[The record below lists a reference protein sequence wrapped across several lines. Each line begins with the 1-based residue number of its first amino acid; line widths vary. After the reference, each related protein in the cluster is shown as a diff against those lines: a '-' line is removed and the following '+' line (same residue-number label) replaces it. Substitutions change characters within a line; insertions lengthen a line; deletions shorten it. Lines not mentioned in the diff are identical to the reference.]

1 MLQISSVFVLH
12 SLYVHMLP
20 FFICVLVQFKRLTEN
35 PFEFYIYIYFRLG
48 SSMKKAKERKG
59 NRIRIPCCCIHVL
72 RIFFSSNGY
81 INNSNATK
89 RTEATVVATSIHTHL
104 YPNRIVDDVKA
115 RAFMMMVNVRTEI
128 AYRIQFVTLVW
139 RIDIVNVN
147 KVNADILYEMQ

>member
-1 MLQISSVFVLH
+1 
-12 SLYVHMLP
+12 
-20 FFICVLVQFKRLTEN
+20 
-35 PFEFYIYIYFRLG
+35 
-48 SSMKKAKERKG
+48 MKKAKERKKEKE
-59 NRIRIPCCCIHVL
+59 IEYAYHVVVFTYCD
-72 RIFFSSNGY
+72 FFSSNGY